1 MTQTDIPTRPADPA
15 PGPEPA
21 VLRQAAEQAHAEG
34 RLADARALYEACLAA
49 DPGDAEAWHGQGWLH
64 MQQGEASAA
73 LRCFANALR
82 HRPWEPELWLSQLEA
97 LFHLGQYEAV
107 HQLLYRARASGLDAA
122 RVDAFEGR
130 LAEQRLQVLTAAV
143 KASGKPAEKTIQPPD
158 AEMLALRRDFLEG
171 RSAEALRKTRHLL
184 KRYPLSPF
192 GWRVLGLLQ
201 SLDDDLAETLQAR
214 RIACD
219 LDPEGIDAAMNLAL
233 ALTELHRLD
242 EAESI
247 YARVLARQPDH
258 PRALLSYALLL
269 STRGDPQAETLLRR
283 ARAAHPQEIRV
294 AQALGSYLRDH
305 SRPAE
310 AKPLLAEVL
319 AEQPD
324 NAAAAIALS
333 ASHLALC
340 EHEQARH
347 WFGVVEASALDD
359 PQTLSNALF
368 VCSHLAD
375 VPEDERYRLHRRYGE
390 RLEAACTPFT
400 GHPNRRDPERRLRVG
415 FVSGD
420 LRRHPVAQF
429 LLPVWEHL
437 EREQFE
443 LFAYANHDQH
453 DEISRRLEGRT
464 SGWRVIA
471 GQRDDTVADGIRRDG
486 IDVLVDLSGHTAFH
500 RLGVFAFKPAPLQLS
515 WLGYP
520 GTTGLSR
527 IDYYLAD
534 TAYVA
539 HGPLDAQ
546 FSERLLLSEVGC
558 GFDPGLA
565 LPPVQPAPC
574 IAAADF
580 TFGSFNRVNKLTPE
594 TFRLWAAVLAAVP
607 EGRLCVG
614 GVDADEGARIG
625 AALQA
630 LGVAAERIS
639 LLPRLPLP
647 HYLEAHAGI
656 DLLLD
661 SIPYGGG
668 TTTCYGLWMGVP
680 TLTLAGPSL
689 ASRSG
694 QSVVGRAG
702 LHAFVATDAEGFV
715 ATAQRWARD
724 REGLAALRGT
734 LRTRLEGGALGDP
747 ALAAHG
753 FGAALRQVW
762 RRWCQGL
769 PPERAVVPRPDR
781 TLGAGQ

>member
-1 MTQTDIPTRPADPA
+1 MPQTDTIPRPAAPA
-15 PGPEPA
+15 T
-21 VLRQAAEQAHAEG
+21 LRQAAGQAHAEG
-34 RLADARALYEACLAA
+34 RLTDAAALYEACLAA
-49 DPGDAEAWHGQGWLH
+49 DPGDAEAWHGQGWLRL
-64 MQQGEASAA
+64 QQGEASPA

-97 LFHLGQYEAV
+97 LFRLGQYEAV
-107 HQLLYRARASGLDAA
+107 HQVLHRARARGLDAA
-122 RVDAFEGR
+122 RAEVFAAR
-130 LAEQRLQVLTAAV
+130 LSEQRLQVLTAAV
-143 KASGKPAEKTIQPPD
+143 KASGKTPAEKTIQPPE
-158 AEMLALRRDFLEG
+158 AEMLALRRNFLDG
-171 RSAEALRKTRHLL
+171 RYPEALRKTRHLL

-192 GWRVLGLLQ
+192 GWRVLGLLLP
-201 SLDDDLAETLQAR
+201 LDGDLAEAMQAR

-219 LDPEGIDAAMNLAL
+219 LDPEGVDAAMNLAL

-242 EAESI
+242 EAEPI
-247 YARVLARQPDH
+247 FARVLERQPEH
-258 PRALLSYALLL
+258 PRALVNYALLL
-269 STRGDPQAETLLRR
+269 STRGDPQAEDLLRR
-283 ARAAHPQEIRV
+283 ARAAHPQEARV
-294 AQALGSYLRDH
+294 AQALGCYLRDR
-305 SRPAE
+305 SRPSE
-310 AKPLLAEVL
+310 AKPLLTEVL

-324 NAAAAIALS
+324 NAAAAIAL
-333 ASHLALC
+333 AACHLALC
-340 EHEQARH
+340 EHDQARH
-347 WFGVVEASALDD
+347 WFRRVEASALDD

-375 VPEDERYRLHRRYGE
+375 VPENERYRLHRRYGE
-390 RLEAACTPFT
+390 RLEAACTPFS
-400 GHPNRRDPERRLRVG
+400 GHPNPRDPERRLRIG

-437 EREQFE
+437 DRERFE
-443 LFAYANHDQH
+443 LFAYANHDHH
-453 DEISRRLEGRT
+453 DEVSQRLERGA
-464 SGWRVIA
+464 SGWRSII

-486 IDVLVDLSGHTAFH
+486 IDLLIDLSGHTAFH
-500 RLGVFAFKPAPLQLS
+500 RLGVFALKPAPLQLS

-546 FSERLLLSEVGC
+546 FSECLLLTEAGC

-574 IAAADF
+574 IGAADF
-580 TFGSFNRVNKLTPE
+580 TFGSFNRANKLTPE
-594 TFRLWAAVLAAVP
+594 TFGLWAAVLAAVP

-614 GVDADEGARIG
+614 GVDAEEGARVL

-630 LGVAAERIS
+630 LGVAPERIR
-639 LLPRLPLP
+639 LLPRMPLP
-647 HYLEAHAGI
+647 QYLEAHAAI

-680 TLTLAGPSL
+680 TLTLAGASL

-694 QSVVGRAG
+694 QSGAARVG
-702 LHAFVATDAEGFV
+702 LPDFVADSPTGFV
-715 ATAQRWARD
+715 AIARRWARD
-724 REGLAALRGT
+724 REGLAAVRST
-734 LRTRLEGGALGDP
+734 LRERLANSALGNP
-747 ALAAHG
+747 ALAAAA
-753 FGAALRQVW
+753 FGTAMRQVW

-781 TLGAGQ
+781 AQGTPP